1 MSDEES
7 TKSKIERLLEKIEK
21 SKELS
26 QQSRKWLGD
35 HDLKRQVDWQ
45 RRGGRDDQRD

>member
-1 MSDEES
+1 MSEES
-7 TKSKIERLLEKIEK
+7 IKSKIDRLIKKIEHN
-21 SKELS
+21 KELS

-35 HDLKRQVDWQ
+35 HDLKRQIDWQ